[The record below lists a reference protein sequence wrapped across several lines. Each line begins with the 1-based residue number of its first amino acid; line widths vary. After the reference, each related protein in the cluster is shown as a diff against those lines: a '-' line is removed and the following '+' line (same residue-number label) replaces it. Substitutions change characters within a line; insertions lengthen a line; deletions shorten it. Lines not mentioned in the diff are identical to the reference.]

1 MTPSRAAEFV
11 LERRVAFDAFLDEMA
26 REIRE
31 RKETLPEGMKRCVR
45 CHRVMPASDE
55 YFYRQRNG
63 NLFGYCK
70 ECRKAWM
77 REYMQT
83 YYAANKERLSAYY
96 KAQRIERRAAS

>member
-1 MTPSRAAEFV
+1 MTPSRAAEFSAD
-11 LERRVAFDAFLDEMA
+11 RRVAFDGLLDEMA

-31 RKETLPEGMKRCVR
+31 RKQVILEGMRRCVR
-45 CHRVMPASDE
+45 CHRVMPATDE

-77 REYMQT
+77 RDYQRR
-83 YYAANKERLSAYY
+83 YYAEHRQEHKAYY
-96 KAQRIERRAAS
+96 KAYYAE